1 MSDLD
6 FSGKTVLV
14 TGAGRGIG
22 RELALAFASRGASVM
37 INYPNPA
44 EKEDA
49 LSCAQV
55 ISSKNA
61 KALLFEADVRSSA
74 DVDKMVQMMILEWGK
89 VDILI
94 NNAGVTKD
102 NLLLKMTEEEWK
114 LVLDINLNGAFNCT
128 KRVVKEMMAKRFGR
142 IISLSSVMG
151 IVGNAGQANYA
162 ASKAGIIALM
172 KSVAKEFGS
181 RNITANTI
189 APGFIETLMTASL
202 PDEVKKTFL
211 NKVLIK
217 RYGTATDIANTA
229 LFLASDLAS
238 YMTGQV
244 LVVDGGLIL

>member
-49 LSCAQV
+49 LSCAQE

-89 VDILI
+89 VDILV

-202 PDEVKKTFL
+202 TDEVKKTFL